1 MKQKLRLL
9 FAGAAALCL
18 LLCGCSAGAGTG
30 AAVEELL
37 RAPDRK
43 VIGDCL
49 RRGWHDGWHTTPEP
63 NTRIDFG
70 DDSVNRAVRACE
82 GTPADD

>member
-1 MKQKLRLL
+1 MRNKIWLWRGSRGNFTRTERVLFLMKTVRRWGLTWLR
-9 FAGAAALCL
+9 
-18 LLCGCSAGAGTG
+18 S
-30 AAVEELL
+30 
-37 RAPDRK
+37 PDRK